1 MCSPPFGLEDIR
13 GLTPSP
19 APLRRC
25 PCCSPF
31 RFPLLARGTFS
42 HLLFYHRPH
51 GTQWHLSGPVPLQQ
65 CWARDEAAV
74 PAGPARVGFRA
85 TSVTGKEPSCDL
97 PQEDV
102 ICASV
107 LRARSLRTFPA
118 RSGAG
123 LGGCLSKW
131 MFQSGKRQ
139 SAPCVSA
146 FSFIRCC
153 HLYLPGFGCFN
164 CSSSLRLPLPS
175 DWMPS
180 PRRSRFQRCCSHSG
194 SCD

>member
-1 MCSPPFGLEDIR
+1 MCARHPLGLEDIR

-31 RFPLLARGTFS
+31 LFPLLARGTFS

-51 GTQWHLSGPVPLQQ
+51 GIQWHLSGPVPLQQ

-85 TSVTGKEPSCDL
+85 ISVTGKEPSCDL

-102 ICASV
+102 IWAPV
-107 LRARSLRTFPA
+107 LRARSLRTFLA

-123 LGGCLSKW
+123 LEGAHLSGCSKA
-131 MFQSGKRQ
+131 G
-139 SAPCVSA
+139 
-146 FSFIRCC
+146 
-153 HLYLPGFGCFN
+153 N
-164 CSSSLRLPLPS
+164 
-175 DWMPS
+175 
-180 PRRSRFQRCCSHSG
+180 G
-194 SCD
+194 SQGRV